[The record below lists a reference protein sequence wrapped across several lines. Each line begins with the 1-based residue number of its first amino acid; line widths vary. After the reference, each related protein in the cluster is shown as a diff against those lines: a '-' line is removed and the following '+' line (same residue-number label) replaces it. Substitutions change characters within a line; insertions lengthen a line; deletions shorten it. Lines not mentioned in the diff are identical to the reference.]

1 MSAYNQKMSKY
12 LDFDPKLT
20 AQNDKRNIKRARDDL
35 EAAIVKYYNVL
46 GLPAF
51 TGIPVVDSQRGVIG
65 IEVFTKCDFLKRI
78 FDENLENV
86 LLAGL
91 QDGMVEILTK
101 VKAVGEGASIQ
112 NDEESAMCTVVLP
125 KPP

>member
-20 AQNDKRNIKRARDDL
+20 AQNIKRARDDL

-51 TGIPVVDSQRGVIG
+51 AGIPVVDSQRGVIG

-112 NDEESAMCTVVLP
+112 NDEESRWYSQNLHNLSFS
-125 KPP
+125 